1 MAQKDET
8 DLSETTDEEK
18 EEVIEEKNKKDKPKK
33 TAKKKRKLL
42 WKLVILAVF
51 VILAF
56 LTTIGVLIYRQ
67 KSEAPFVKGVV
78 RVIPYPAAFIDGKY
92 VKMSD
97 YYAQLDILKT
107 YYKEF
112 KKVDF
117 ASEDGKKML
126 GDLRKEIMARL
137 EEEAIVAAEAKKM
150 KVSVPQKEL
159 DESFDKLVTSN
170 GGQKDF
176 SDVLKKF
183 YGLTPEEFKT
193 QIYAPRMLKQKLTE
207 KINSDESVTNVAK
220 KKAEDLL
227 TQIKAGADF
236 AKLAQENSED
246 PGSAANGGDL
256 GYFGKGKMVPEFE
269 TAVFSLQVGQVSELV
284 RTVYGFHI
292 IKVTDK
298 KDDQVKASHILIKV
312 RDFNDWL
319 DEKEKTV
326 KKYILLKV

>member
-1 MAQKDET
+1 MMQKKDENV
-8 DLSETTDEEK
+8 SEETIK
-18 EEVIEEKNKKDKPKK
+18 EKPKSK
-33 TAKKKRKLL
+33 MNLFSLKEGKIINKLIIVAAIVV
-42 WKLVILAVF
+42 VI
-51 VILAF
+51 F
-56 LTTIGVLIYRQ
+56 LTTVGVMIYNQ
-67 KSEAPFVKGVV
+67 KSETPFVKGVTKV
-78 RVIPYPAAFIDGKY
+78 VPYPAAFVDGRY
-92 VKMSD
+92 ITMAD

-112 KKVDF
+112 KKIDF
-117 ASEDGKKML
+117 ASDEGKNML
-126 GDLRKEIMARL
+126 GDLRKEVMDRL
-137 EEEAIVAAEAKKM
+137 KEEAIITSEAKKL
-150 KVSVPQKEL
+150 KVSVPKNEL

-176 SDVLKKF
+176 SEVLKKF

-193 QIYAPRMLKQKLTE
+193 QVYAPRMLKQKLTE
-207 KINSDESVTNVAK
+207 KINSDESVTNASK
-220 KKAEDLL
+220 KKAEEILA
-227 TQIKAGADF
+227 QIKGGADF
-236 AKLAQENSED
+236 EKLAKENSED

-269 TAVFSLQVGQVSELV
+269 KAAFELQVGQVSDLV

-319 DEKEKTV
+319 AEKEKTV
-326 KKYILLKV
+326 KKYIFLKV